1 VQSTLNILSID
12 LESRTVV
19 ITRNN
24 PNPVLVRLDGAIKML
39 SDESQPV
46 GLRRGTRPVISELD
60 LRASLMVVTFTD
72 GLPFAGERRSK
83 PFDVVAQFEQL
94 VKSNAQPQQVA
105 DDLMAEALKL
115 EQNRPGDDISIVV
128 IGVLPRDKDDVR
140 RMWVRLP
147 LS

>member
-1 VQSTLNILSID
+1 
-12 LESRTVV
+12 
-19 ITRNN
+19 
-24 PNPVLVRLDGAIKML
+24 
-39 SDESQPV
+39 
-46 GLRRGTRPVISELD
+46 
-60 LRASLMVVTFTD
+60 
-72 GLPFAGERRSK
+72 
-83 PFDVVAQFEQL
+83 VVAQFEQL